1 MSLAKLQ
8 HLHFFTK
15 ASYYS
20 IYVRA
25 KTFWPITLQQ
35 KLFTFL
41 RCTIFRRFSELVIS
55 VETTTKF
62 SPKGGAIIIPRI
74 DIKRCKEEG
83 GDLHAIFTQFH
94 WRRRHRFK
102 RSKKYNLTFSAKQTE
117 TAL

>member
-35 KLFTFL
+35 KLFIFL
-41 RCTIFRRFSELVIS
+41 QYAIFRRFSKLVPLFK
-55 VETTTKF
+55 TKNEF
-62 SPKGGAIIIPRI
+62 FPKGGAIIIPRI